1 MKQVLQ
7 ALINAAK
14 EVSYVQKKG
23 YNDFQKYSY
32 ATEADV
38 LEVVRPALLNHGVMM
53 IPTVET
59 VMHDEQGNTHITVR
73 YDVYHESGE
82 TLSFVMAGSGNDR
95 NSKGVG
101 DKGIYKALTGCNK
114 YAYLK
119 ALGLSTG
126 DDPEIEAKEE
136 PKAQPKAEPKKE
148 PKDQPKDEITDG
160 STFPPIYSIIKE
172 TPNADVDYICKFAE
186 AFLEDC
192 TTTDQL
198 RSYYSVNKETWQYL
212 EKLDAK
218 RAGELKARFTAR
230 SKELNGNDKKHESA

>member
-1 MKQVLQ
+1 MKQILQ
-7 ALINAAK
+7 ALHKAASD
-14 EVSYVQKKG
+14 VSYVQKKG

-38 LEVVRPALLNHGVMM
+38 LEVVRPALLKHGLMM
-53 IPTVET
+53 IPTIES
-59 VMHDEQGNTHITVR
+59 VMHDEHGNTHITVR

-119 ALGLSTG
+119 ALGLATG
-126 DDPEIEAKEE
+126 DDPEVEAKPE
-136 PKAQPKAEPKKE
+136 PKSEPKPE
-148 PKDQPKDEITDG
+148 PKVEPKDEITDG
-160 STFPPIYSIIKE
+160 PPIFSIIKE
-172 TPNADVDYICKFAE
+172 KPNALVEDVCKLAE

-192 TTTDQL
+192 VTVDQL
-198 RSYYSVNKETWQYL
+198 RSFYAINKDTWQYL
-212 EKLDAK
+212 EKLDAN
-218 RAGELKARFTAR
+218 RAGVLKAKFTDR
-230 SKELNGNDKKHESA
+230 SKELGKK

>member
-1 MKQVLQ
+1 MKQILQ
-7 ALINAAK
+7 ALHKAASD
-14 EVSYVQKKG
+14 VSYVQKKG

-38 LEVVRPALLNHGVMM
+38 LEVVRPALLKHGLMM
-53 IPTVET
+53 IPTIES
-59 VMHDEQGNTHITVR
+59 VMHDEHGNTHITVR

-119 ALGLSTG
+119 ALGLATG
-126 DDPEIEAKEE
+126 DDPEVEAKPE
-136 PKAQPKAEPKKE
+136 PKAEPKPESKTE
-148 PKDQPKDEITDG
+148 PKPEPKVESTDG
-160 STFPPIYSIIKE
+160 STFPPIFSIIKE
-172 TPNADVDYICKFAE
+172 KPNALVEDVCKLAE

-192 TTTDQL
+192 VTVDQL
-198 RSYYSVNKETWQYL
+198 RSFYAINKETWQYL
-212 EKLDAK
+212 EKLDAN
-218 RAGELKARFTAR
+218 RAGVLKAKFTDR
-230 SKELNGNDKKHESA
+230 SKELGKK

>member
-1 MKQVLQ
+1 MKQILE
-7 ALINAAK
+7 ALHKAASD
-14 EVSYVQKKG
+14 VSYVQKKG

-38 LEVVRPALLNHGVMM
+38 LEVVRPALLKHGLMM
-53 IPTVET
+53 IPTIES
-59 VMHDEQGNTHITVR
+59 VMHDEHGNTHITVR

-126 DDPEIEAKEE
+126 DDPEIETKEE
-136 PKAQPKAEPKKE
+136 PKAKVEPKKD
-148 PKDQPKDEITDG
+148 PKEEFPDG

-198 RSYYSVNKETWQYL
+198 RSYYSINKETWQYL